1 VGAFKIMEV
10 NKMKRQYK
18 LENLDCANCA
28 AKIEEDISK
37 MQGVNSANLNF
48 MTAKLTVE
56 FDDTLKPTIA
66 DSIQNIIYKYESNVI
81 LKRA

>member
-1 VGAFKIMEV
+1 
-10 NKMKRQYK
+10 MKRQYK

-66 DSIQNIIYKYESNVI
+66 DSIQNIIYTYESNVI

>member
-1 VGAFKIMEV
+1 MEAFKIMEV
-10 NKMKRQYK
+10 NKIKKQYK

>member
-1 VGAFKIMEV
+1 MPLL
-10 NKMKRQYK
+10 MKRQFR

-28 AKIEEDISK
+28 AKIEEDVSK

-48 MTAKLTVE
+48 MTTKLTVE
-56 FDDTLKPTIA
+56 FDDALKPTIA